1 MNLNIPLQMHHHNND
16 VFSVLLYYMP
26 NLLGGNTVIKY
37 TFGLVLV
44 MVVTEMVLQTN
55 QRLVIVLV
63 VC

>member
-1 MNLNIPLQMHHHNND
+1 MHHHNND

-55 QRLVIVLV
+55 QLLVIVLV